1 MKKLL
6 HIILVSCIFVISLGC
21 TSPTVKLRRAYVTGN
36 EKNTKNYQYKKV
48 GHKDTV
54 QLSTTTHVTNEN
66 AIKRNIG
73 NLVYGD
79 GTTVHIGILIE
90 KDSNQAQAIPR
101 QMPSLWKFWQGHYPK
116 NCSVQKGISCSIPAQ
131 GDKLILS
138 FTYDSIPLGKT
149 PFYLVFSP
157 LFLGINIPST
167 LRGIVQPRIFSFDM
181 KKPVAHL
188 QLEDDVAY
196 DGSTELIRIKHTIT
210 PSILYLSCKSGKC
223 MAVDENQQIVNR
235 LVWKQEFSYN
245 TTRLKQL
252 LNEEVEQEKQRKIQE
267 ERRKRQEERRKRQ
280 EEARKRAAAARE
292 ERERKQ
298 RLADQ
303 NEVCKAL
310 YNNLYVQGGL
320 HTLDPI
326 GKAKFLRL
334 WKDYECSGWQSD
346 QINKYLYY

>member
-54 QLSTTTHVTNEN
+54 QLSESTIDESKLKEN
-66 AIKRNIG
+66 SENIG
-73 NLVYGD
+73 NAAYRIWGLTKKVNIA
-79 GTTVHIGILIE
+79 VPIE
-90 KDSNQAQAIPR
+90 WESNQTQAMPQ
-101 QMPSLWKFWQGHYPK
+101 QMSSYWKLWQGIYPK
-116 NCSVQKGISCSIPAQ
+116 DCSEQRGLSCSIQVQ
-131 GDKLILS
+131 GDALILS
-138 FTYDSIPLGKT
+138 FTYEGLPLGWV
-149 PFYLVFSP
+149 PFYLAISP
-157 LFLGINIPST
+157 LALGYTIPST
-167 LRGIVQPRIFSFDM
+167 LRAIVQPRIFSFDM

-210 PSILYLSCKSGKC
+210 PSSLYLSCKSGKC
-223 MAVDENQQIVNR
+223 MVVDENQQIVNK
-235 LVWKQEFSYN
+235 LVWKREFFYN
-245 TTRLKQL
+245 TKRLKQL
-252 LNEEVEQEKQRKIQE
+252 FDVEIEQEKQRNKQE
-267 ERRKRQEERRKRQ
+267 EQRQRRERV
-280 EEARKRAAAARE
+280 AAARE

-346 QINKYLYY
+346 QISKYLY